1 MNDKIKEKGE
11 KEGNMKKKHIKL
23 IIGGAVVIVGL
34 ITGALSKEE
43 VLNELGLGNLISASS
58 ETKTSL
64 STDISELN
72 KYEVIVVTD
81 GDTFKIDYK
90 GEEKKVRLIG
100 VDTPESVSPNKEK
113 NNNYGKEASNYT
125 KEKLEG
131 QYIYLEFDVQQTDKY
146 GRFLAYVYLE
156 DGTMYNKELLEKG
169 YAQVATYPP
178 NVKYVDEFEEIQKQA
193 RKNNIGFW
201 AEDVFE

>member
-1 MNDKIKEKGE
+1 
-11 KEGNMKKKHIKL
+11 MKKKHIKL

-43 VLNELGLGNLISASS
+43 VLNELGLGNLISANSS
-58 ETKTSL
+58 TTTNTLVKK
-64 STDISELN
+64 DISELN
-72 KYEVIVVTD
+72 KYQVISVTD
-81 GDTFKIDYK
+81 GDTFKIDYN

-178 NVKYVDEFEEIQKQA
+178 NVKYVEEFEEIQKQA

-201 AEDVFE
+201 AEDVFK

>member
-1 MNDKIKEKGE
+1 
-11 KEGNMKKKHIKL
+11 MKKKNIKFV
-23 IIGGAVVIVGL
+23 IGGAVVIVGL
-34 ITGALSKEE
+34 ITGVVSKED
-43 VLNELGLGNLISASS
+43 VLKEAINQLGLGNIISVDDEATNNTAVGTDSS
-58 ETKTSL
+58 Q
-64 STDISELN
+64 LN
-72 KYEVIVVTD
+72 KYEVISVTD
-81 GDTFKIDYK
+81 GDTFKINYN

-125 KEKLEG
+125 KERIEG
-131 QYIYLEFDVQQTDKY
+131 QYVSIEFDFQQTDKY

-156 DGTMYNKELLEKG
+156 NGTMYNKELLEKG

-178 NVKYVDEFEEIQKQA
+178 NVKYVEEFEEIQKQA
-193 RKNNIGFW
+193 RENNVGFW

>member
-1 MNDKIKEKGE
+1 
-11 KEGNMKKKHIKL
+11 MKKKHIKL
-23 IIGGAVVIVGL
+23 IIGGAVVVVGL
-34 ITGALSKEE
+34 ITGVVSKEE

-58 ETKTSL
+58 ETNNNTVT

-72 KYEVIVVTD
+72 KYEVISVTD
-81 GDTFKIDYK
+81 GDTFKIDYN

-125 KEKLEG
+125 KERLEG
-131 QYIYLEFDVQQTDKY
+131 QYVSIEFDVQETDQY

-178 NVKYVDEFEEIQKQA
+178 NVKYVEEFEEIQKNA
-193 RKNNIGFW
+193 RENNIGFW
-201 AEDVFE
+201 AENVFE

>member
-1 MNDKIKEKGE
+1 
-11 KEGNMKKKHIKL
+11 MKKKHIKL
-23 IIGGAVVIVGL
+23 IIGGAVIVVGL
-34 ITGALSKEE
+34 ITGVVSKEE
-43 VLNELGLGNLISASS
+43 VLNELGLGNLISTSS
-58 ETKTSL
+58 ETTTNTSV
-64 STDISELN
+64 SIDISELN
-72 KYEVIVVTD
+72 KYQVISVTD
-81 GDTFKIDYK
+81 GDTFKIDYN

-125 KEKLEG
+125 KEKLAG

-178 NVKYVDEFEEIQKQA
+178 NVKYVEEFEEIQKQA
-193 RKNNIGFW
+193 RENNIGFW
-201 AEDVFE
+201 AENVFE